1 MRAATAADHSKPW
14 VTGQPVSQEAEGVH
28 RRARPRGDR
37 DTGDV
42 ARERGGSRTG
52 EHHQPG
58 SGGITGTV
66 GDDGAHAGGPVRWPG
81 GGGAPVACE
90 AAAARSLA
98 AAAAS
103 CAGPVG

>member
-14 VTGQPVSQEAEGVH
+14 VTGQPVIREPGSAPAGHDLGATATRGTLRGSEGAP
-28 RRARPRGDR
+28 ARGSTTNR
-37 DTGDV
+37 DPT
-42 ARERGGSRTG
+42 GSR
-52 EHHQPG
+52 ELW
-58 SGGITGTV
+58 
-66 GDDGAHAGGPVRWPG
+66 GDGGAHAGGPVRWPG

-103 CAGPVG
+103 CAGSVG